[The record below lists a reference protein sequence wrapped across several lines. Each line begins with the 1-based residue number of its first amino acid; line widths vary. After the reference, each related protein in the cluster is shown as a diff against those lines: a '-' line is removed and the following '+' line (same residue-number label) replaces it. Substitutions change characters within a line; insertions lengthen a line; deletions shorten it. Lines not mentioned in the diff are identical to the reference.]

1 MCSSFLRN
9 KNQGMEE
16 KIFIDNSNGLKL
28 SLIISYPDKNK
39 QYPAILILGGFV
51 GYKEEAHVKE
61 LAGALMQNGFAA
73 IRFDCSG
80 FGESDGIFEKDY
92 LMSNY
97 LKDIESVYRY
107 VGQLKFVDKNKIGV
121 VGYSLGGIL
130 SAVFAAEHPEV
141 KICAVISSPTTVFA
155 ANWIKMFLK
164 DWRKKVFKKE
174 VLQKTKRMKVSLGF
188 IKDAGKFK
196 VLNFIQKV
204 HCPLLVIL
212 GLADELIDSNDSRKI
227 FRAANNPKKLIEIE
241 GLGHEHKNYPKAIR
255 KINKEVLAFLRKYL

>member
-97 LKDIESVYRY
+97 LKDIE
-107 VGQLKFVDKNKIGV
+107 
-121 VGYSLGGIL
+121 
-130 SAVFAAEHPEV
+130 
-141 KICAVISSPTTVFA
+141 
-155 ANWIKMFLK
+155 
-164 DWRKKVFKKE
+164 
-174 VLQKTKRMKVSLGF
+174 
-188 IKDAGKFK
+188 
-196 VLNFIQKV
+196 
-204 HCPLLVIL
+204 
-212 GLADELIDSNDSRKI
+212 
-227 FRAANNPKKLIEIE
+227 
-241 GLGHEHKNYPKAIR
+241 
-255 KINKEVLAFLRKYL
+255 